1 MEEFEALNCVHLTV
15 RVLKIKRREKI
26 PEGAQRGDSPR
37 VGARRLGSILV
48 RREAGSESHARSAS
62 VLSLF

>member
-26 PEGAQRGDSPR
+26 PEGAQRGTAPAWELEDWE
-37 VGARRLGSILV
+37 V
-48 RREAGSESHARSAS
+48 
-62 VLSLF
+62 F